1 MINAA
6 IVDSQRIV
14 TNIVVLDSLSEL
26 PGAVACPAWVSI
38 GMSIDTP
45 EPAPVITVPQS
56 VTPRQA
62 RLALSQQGKLA
73 AVNTAVAAADDA
85 TKITWEFAL
94 SIDRTSPLVATLG
107 AAIGLTDSQIDD
119 LFILAATL

>member
-6 IVDSQRIV
+6 IIDAQRIV
-14 TNIVVLDSLSEL
+14 TNVIVVNSLSEA
-26 PGAVACPAWVSI
+26 PGSVECPSWVGI
-38 GMSIDTP
+38 GMSIDAP
-45 EPAPVITVPQS
+45 EPPAPVVVPQS

-94 SIDRTSPLVATLG
+94 SVDRNSPLVATLG
-107 AAIGLTDSQIDD
+107 AAVSLTDSQIDD